1 MSETVVQPW
10 QVPAADEPSGRSVDR
25 GRERPTVVRFAALR
39 AWVDQRFFALASA
52 PALIVIMVVTL
63 IPLGLGI
70 YLSFAVYGPTDPSFR
85 FDGIANYKYIWGNA
99 NTHAAIKN
107 TLVFAGAGVV
117 VETLLGMGIAL
128 LLARKMRGMSFFRT
142 IFVLPLMVAGVA
154 SGAAWSSLL
163 NTDQGWINYG
173 LGLIGFPQPNWLASP
188 RTAMPSVIIADAWS
202 GVPIIAIILLAGL
215 LSLPKE
221 PVEAARMDGAS
232 ELMIFRYVTLPGLR
246 PVLAFAVLF
255 RLVDLFRQFVLFAV
269 MTGGGPGLSTN
280 VLNYYVYQQTFVFGA
295 LGIGAALAIV
305 LVILMAIPLV
315 VIFKLAKRGQ

>member
-1 MSETVVQPW
+1 VSGAAVKQW
-10 QVPAADEPSGRSVDR
+10 PAQGADEPRTLATGR
-25 GRERPTVVRFAALR
+25 GQREPVPRSRAFR
-39 AWVDQRFFALASA
+39 AWLDQHFFALASA

-70 YLSFAVYGPTDPSFR
+70 YLSFAIYGPTDPSFK
-85 FDGIANYKYIWGNA
+85 FDGIANYKYIWGNGD
-99 NTHAAIKN
+99 THAAIKN
-107 TLVFAGAGVV
+107 TLVFAGAGIV
-117 VETLLGMGIAL
+117 VETLLGLGLAL
-128 LLARKMRGMSFFRT
+128 LLSRKMRGISFFRT

-163 NTDQGWINYG
+163 NTSEGWVNYA
-173 LGLIGFPQPNWLASP
+173 LGLAGFPQPNWLASP
-188 RTAMPSVIIADAWS
+188 RTAMTSVIIADAWS

-215 LSLPKE
+215 LSLPKD

-232 ELMIFRYVTLPGLR
+232 ELMVFRYVTLPGLR

-269 MTGGGPGLSTN
+269 LTGGGPGLSTN

-305 LVILMAIPLV
+305 LVGLMAVPLV
-315 VIFKLAKRGQ
+315 VIYKLAKRGQ